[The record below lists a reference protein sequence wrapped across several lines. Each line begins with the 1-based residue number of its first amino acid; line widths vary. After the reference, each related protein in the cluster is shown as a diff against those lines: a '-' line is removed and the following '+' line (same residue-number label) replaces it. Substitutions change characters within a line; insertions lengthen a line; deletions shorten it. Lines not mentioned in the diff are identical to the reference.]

1 LIAACC
7 IAFFGFTRISE
18 FTVPSKT
25 DYDKSC
31 HLCLSDIAVNNRKN
45 PCLLKVTIKES
56 KTDPFR
62 KEIHIYLGATDHS
75 ICPILGILPYLAD
88 CGHTPGPL
96 FITEDGYGLTRQTFS
111 ALLNSILSQLH
122 LNSKNYNTHS
132 FRIGAA
138 TTAAQAHILDTIIKM
153 LGRWKSD
160 AYQCYIKTP
169 PQELAKLSKQLVNS
183 IYCYTVL
190 YISAD

>member
-1 LIAACC
+1 MSV
-7 IAFFGFTRISE
+7 SE

-25 DYDKSC
+25 DYDNSC
-31 HLCLSDIAVNNRKN
+31 HLCPSDIAVDNWKN
-45 PCLLKVTIKES
+45 PHLLKVTIKES

-62 KEIHIYLGATDHS
+62 KGVHIYLGAT
-75 ICPILGILPYLAD
+75 ICPILGILPYLAAH
-88 CGHTPGPL
+88 GHTPGPL
-96 FITEDGYGLTRQTFS
+96 FITVDGDSLTWQTFS
-111 ALLNSILSQLH
+111 ALLNSILSKLH

-138 TTAAQAHILDTIIKM
+138 TTAAQAHIPNASIKM

-160 AYQCYIKTP
+160 AYHCYMKTS

-183 IYCYTVL
+183 LWQIYRYTVL
-190 YISAD
+190 YISVD